1 MGKRKKIAYSFF
13 ESKKDKYDKLIKN
26 QLSLR
31 DNKIVFPSRLIWD
44 FEFLFGIKET
54 LNYLLEWIINERNI
68 NIPENSLII
77 CRNFDYLRAQ
87 GLTWTEMIE
96 GEKIKHHKEW
106 VYTDGKLVEMND
118 NEVSQ

>member
-1 MGKRKKIAYSFF
+1 MDRKKKIAFSYFNL
-13 ESKKDKYDKLIKN
+13 KKDKYDKLIKN
-26 QLSLR
+26 QLSLE

-54 LNYLLEWIINERNI
+54 LNYLLEWIVNERNI

-77 CRNFDYLRAQ
+77 CRNSDYLRAQ
-87 GLTWTEMIE
+87 GLTWAEMII
-96 GEKIKHHKEW
+96 GEKIKRCGEW
-106 VYTDGKLVEMND
+106 VYTDGKLFEIND